1 MAERDEKKIK
11 MAVIA
16 GASEALNYQMK
27 NPRATES
34 EILQHVSKRIREL
47 VRNIEIE

>member
-1 MAERDEKKIK
+1 MADEKIIK
-11 MAVIA
+11 MAIIA
-16 GASEALNYQMK
+16 GASAALNYQAR

>member
-1 MAERDEKKIK
+1 MEDKEKKIK

-16 GASEALNYQMK
+16 GASEALNYQAR

-34 EILQHVSKRIREL
+34 EVLQHVSKKTREL

>member
-1 MAERDEKKIK
+1 MSNDERKIK
-11 MAVIA
+11 MAIIA
-16 GASEALNYQMK
+16 GASEALNYQAR

-34 EILQHVSKRIREL
+34 ETLQHVSQRIREL